1 MFAGE
6 VIGQAVTRH
15 FRGPVE
21 SGICFGN
28 PPHHLKLNGAAVR
41 SKCLRTNRT
50 TLLTTEFSGFKQAKQ
65 KHRRTDSAK
74 TKTQHSTGVPPSA
87 REK

>member
-1 MFAGE
+1 MFAGK

-28 PPHHLKLNGAAVR
+28 PQHHLKLNGAAVMGYV
-41 SKCLRTNRT
+41 CYAYANFHALRR
-50 TLLTTEFSGFKQAKQ
+50 LCIFQI
-65 KHRRTDSAK
+65 RRPTYMSL
-74 TKTQHSTGVPPSA
+74 V
-87 REK
+87 

>member
-15 FRGPVE
+15 FRGPFE

-28 PPHHLKLNGAAVR
+28 PPHHLKLNGAAVSAFFPVWFQKEKAR
-41 SKCLRTNRT
+41 H
-50 TLLTTEFSGFKQAKQ
+50 FQ
-65 KHRRTDSAK
+65 KHCEIKYFGTDGIHKPITLSASK
-74 TKTQHSTGVPPSA
+74 N
-87 REK
+87 